1 MINKKNQ
8 KNLLIIFLFSF
19 CSLTNVLYFISLA
32 GSPLIRDDGWFFL
45 DSFYRPIVERGLELS
60 DLFVKRSISDH
71 AQPINKLLSLINYN
85 YFSLDYRFESIIGF
99 LSLALILAILVYFSY
114 KDRVINAKIGNIYGI
129 LAAILIL
136 CSLNS
141 TNIYTWPLVTFGFLY
156 IAIYILI
163 FHFIYKVLAKEK
175 VLKSTFIIISLLILI
190 GDTSSILAILA
201 AIITILLSR
210 VENNRSFLNLR
221 HLSIV
226 FCLIIFGFSYYYIIN
241 KGIASN
247 LKNSNIDNLF
257 DISILYKIPK
267 IIFTSSLIYHEHL
280 NSGVFSKIIY
290 YSSFILVSLGLVNYT
305 LKLINTKKT
314 TVIGFVIL
322 GLFIQTIGSV
332 LGIIVGRVP
341 EFGLDYLYQPRYILV
356 YQMIPFLLILDLS
369 IDYQNYNWNRSLY
382 RIFLKLIFIFILFLQ
397 IFFSYSAY
405 KSVEWISRYYVNE
418 ARLIGLYFNNL
429 NEEKLP
435 CTYASNSLCLLSI
448 EKRIALLNLM
458 NEKKLNVLNE
468 AFQWKYRLFPFDEK
482 ASNIKLDKDKSNA
495 NSALPN
501 LPIAIKFLDKKYPE
515 YVSTSGLGGPEE
527 WGRWSESKEVVLK
540 FSSEL
545 PKSIKISG
553 VAMAFGSNKNK
564 PIKVLFGNK
573 IQQIRLPG
581 NDFQNFYISFNNSSG
596 AREIV
601 FIIPEPVRASAVD
614 LREIGVAFKSI
625 QISN

>member
-1 MINKKNQ
+1 
-8 KNLLIIFLFSF
+8 
-19 CSLTNVLYFISLA
+19 
-32 GSPLIRDDGWFFL
+32 
-45 DSFYRPIVERGLELS
+45 
-60 DLFVKRSISDH
+60 
-71 AQPINKLLSLINYN
+71 
-85 YFSLDYRFESIIGF
+85 
-99 LSLALILAILVYFSY
+99 
-114 KDRVINAKIGNIYGI
+114 
-129 LAAILIL
+129 
-136 CSLNS
+136 
-141 TNIYTWPLVTFGFLY
+141 
-156 IAIYILI
+156 
-163 FHFIYKVLAKEK
+163 
-175 VLKSTFIIISLLILI
+175 LI

-201 AIITILLSR
+201 AIIAILISR
-210 VENNRSFLNLR
+210 VENYNSFLNVR
-221 HLSIV
+221 HLSVV

-241 KGIASN
+241 RGMVSSLKGGHIS
-247 LKNSNIDNLF
+247 NLF
-257 DISILYKIPK
+257 DLNYLYTIPK
-267 IIFTSSLIYHEHL
+267 IIITSSLIHHEHL
-280 NSGVFSKIIY
+280 DTSILSKTIEY
-290 YSSFILVSLGLVNYT
+290 VSFILVSLGLINYS
-305 LKLINTKKT
+305 LKLLNTKKT
-314 TVIGFVIL
+314 TPAGFVIL
-322 GLFIQTIGSV
+322 ALFIQTFASI

-341 EFGLDYLYQPRYILV
+341 EFGINYLHQPRYILV

-369 IDYQNYNWNRSLY
+369 IDYQSYNWNRNLY

-429 NEEKLP
+429 NEQKLP

-458 NEKKLNVLNE
+458 NEKKLNILNE

-482 ASNIKLDKDKSNA
+482 ASNIKLDKRESNA

-540 FSSEL
+540 FGSEL

-573 IQQIRLPG
+573 IQQILLPG
-581 NDFQNFYISFNNSSG
+581 NDFQNFEISFNSSSG

-601 FIIPEPVRASAVD
+601 FIIPEPVRASNVD

>member
-1 MINKKNQ
+1 MLNKKNYI
-8 KNLLIIFLFSF
+8 NLLIIFLFSF
-19 CSLTNVLYFISLA
+19 CSLANVLYFISLA
-32 GSPLIRDDGWFFL
+32 ASPLIRDDGWFFL
-45 DSFYRPIVERGLELS
+45 DSFYRPIVERGLQLS
-60 DLFVKRSISDH
+60 DFFVKRSISDH
-71 AQPINKLLSLINYN
+71 AQPLNKLLSLINYN

-99 LSLALILAILVYFSY
+99 LSIVLILGILIYFSY
-114 KDRVINAKIGNIYGI
+114 KERLINSKFKNLYGI
-129 LAAILIL
+129 IAAILIL

-156 IAIYILI
+156 IAIYTLIFYFIYNILI
-163 FHFIYKVLAKEK
+163 REK
-175 VLKSTFIIISLLILI
+175 VLKSAFTIIPLFILI

-201 AIITILLSR
+201 AIVAILISKI
-210 VENNRSFLNLR
+210 EGHKSFLNLR
-221 HLSIV
+221 KLGIA
-226 FCLIIFGFSYYYIIN
+226 FLLIIFGFSYYYIIN

-247 LKNSNIDNLF
+247 LREGHIANLF
-257 DISILYKIPK
+257 DLSYLYKIPK
-267 IIFTSSLIYHEHL
+267 IIFTSSLIHQEHL
-280 NSGVFSKIIY
+280 SASIFSKIIEY
-290 YSSFILVSLGLVNYT
+290 VSCTLVGLGLINYT
-305 LKLINTKKT
+305 FKLIHTKKT
-314 TVIGFVIL
+314 TLIGFVIL
-322 GLFIQTIGSV
+322 ALFIQTIASI

-369 IDYQNYNWNRSLY
+369 LDYQNYNWNQGLY

-418 ARLIGLYFNNL
+418 AKLIGLYFNHL

-458 NEKKLNVLNE
+458 NDKKLNILNE
-468 AFQWKYRLFPFDEK
+468 TFQWKYRLFPFDEK
-482 ASNIKLDKDKSNA
+482 AGNIKLDKDESNA

-501 LPIAIKFLDKKYPE
+501 LPITIKLLDKKYPE
-515 YVSTSGLGGPEE
+515 YVSISGLGGPEE

-540 FSSEL
+540 FNSEL

-553 VAMAFGSNKNK
+553 IAMAFGSNKNK

-581 NDFQNFYISFNNSSG
+581 NDFQKFDISFNSPSG
-596 AREIV
+596 SREIV
-601 FIIPEPVRASAVD
+601 FIIPDPVRASNLD